1 MGLGL
6 FYGRVRPRALHGPGG
21 RSRARSQL
29 HWPAAIAVPGG
40 KLLDIFRA
48 LVVKANA
55 CRVRAAGQVV
65 SKSDPATSDLSSTPP
80 DHGDIAAKVAC
91 DRTRSLRAVPV
102 QDCRLVPAWCART
115 RSR

>member
-1 MGLGL
+1 MAA
-6 FYGRVRPRALHGPGG
+6 YGRAHFMAPAGVHAPGASFIGPPP
-21 RSRARSQL
+21 S
-29 HWPAAIAVPGG
+29 PVPGG